1 VGTAVAA
8 RYASAR
14 PALHDRAVALIR
26 RWVPPPDRALDVGC
40 GTGLSTRA
48 LADLAE
54 QVVGVDVSE
63 EMLHARE
70 SDSRPSY
77 VRATAE
83 RLPFADATFDLA
95 TIASAIHWFDRDA
108 AREVAR
114 VLRPSASLVVYDV
127 WFPAQM
133 VGVEEFHTWTSTE
146 MGTRYRSVP
155 KNEFHA
161 ADLPAFGFNHAWRED
176 IEVPVQMSHVGLV
189 DYLMTHSER
198 IAAVAAG
205 QETEDEQR
213 DFLARGSASF
223 FDGKDAREMTFGIW
237 VEAFDR

>member
-1 VGTAVAA
+1 
-8 RYASAR
+8 
-14 PALHDRAVALIR
+14 
-26 RWVPPPDRALDVGC
+26 
-40 GTGLSTRA
+40 

-54 QVVGVDVSE
+54 EAVGVDVSR

-77 VRATAE
+77 VRAAAE

-114 VLRPSASLVVYDV
+114 VLRPSAPLVVYDV

-133 VGVEEFHTWTSTE
+133 VGVGEFHTWMSTE
-146 MGTRYRSVP
+146 MGGRYRSVP
-155 KNEFHA
+155 KNEFQG
-161 ADLPAFGFNHAWRED
+161 ADLAPFGFSHARRED
-176 IEVPVQMSHVGLV
+176 IEVPVQMSHIGLV

-198 IAAVAAG
+198 IAAVASG

-213 DFLARGSASF
+213 EFLARGLASF
-223 FDGKDAREMTFGIW
+223 FDGVDAREMTFGIR